1 MCVGPALTMSS
12 CMNFFYRI
20 ADQQSFMM
28 VRGLQA
34 VSLFLGNR
42 MEIHKTS
49 KRASVAVS
57 VKYERRAAMP

>member
-28 VRGLQA
+28 VCGLQA
-34 VSLFLGNR
+34 VSLFLENR
-42 MEIHKTS
+42 EEKHNTS

-57 VKYERRAAMP
+57 VKCGRRAAMP